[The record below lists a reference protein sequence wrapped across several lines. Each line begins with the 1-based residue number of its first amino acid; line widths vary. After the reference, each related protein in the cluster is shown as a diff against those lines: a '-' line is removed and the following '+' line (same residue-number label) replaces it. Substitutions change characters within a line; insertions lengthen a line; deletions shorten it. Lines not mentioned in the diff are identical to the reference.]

1 MNTKATRRLFFALWP
16 NDQIRHSIVEQFKR
30 LPTPLKGRVIQPH
43 NLHITL
49 HFVGSVNED
58 IQACMQT
65 AAAKVAAERFTCKLD
80 YFGHFSRSKTLWL
93 GSQNTP
99 VELTDLHHK
108 LGAAL
113 ADCGY
118 SAEKRL
124 FKPHISLI
132 RKYTLTDSLE
142 ADFSLTW
149 PIDSFA
155 LIESHRDQ
163 HGANYQLIESYP
175 LAGNKKLK

>member
-30 LPTPLKGRVIQPH
+30 LPKPLYGRVIQPR
-43 NLHITL
+43 NLHITM

-58 IQACMQT
+58 IQTCMQT

-80 YFGHFSRSKTLWL
+80 CFGYFSRSKTLWL
-93 GSQNTP
+93 GSQDTP
-99 VELTDLHHK
+99 VELTDLHNE

-118 SAEKRL
+118 SAEKRP
-124 FKPHISLI
+124 FKPHITLI
-132 RKYTLTDSLE
+132 RKCTLTEPHE
-142 ADFSLTW
+142 ADFSLAW
-149 PIDSFA
+149 PIDTFA

-163 HGANYQLIESYP
+163 HERNYQLIESYP
-175 LAGNKKLK
+175 LTGNKKIK